1 MCVCSLYLS
10 SLASAVSKQE
20 PGNEKDHI
28 ANQRIYNSIILRGGE
43 VELSPVLYSGGV
55 MQVTRV
61 KLKNWRNFRSFDAPM
76 HDVTYILGSNAS
88 GKSNLLDAFR
98 FLRDVSKPAGGGL
111 QAAVLDRGGISA
123 LRCLHA
129 RRDPE
134 VCIDVELSD
143 SANDE
148 FSNWRYVLGFKSEG
162 KDEQRIMVS
171 REEVWHQGRQLFSR
185 PDKADN
191 KDFVLLTQTRL
202 EQIAA
207 NAEFRGLVEF
217 FSSITYLHLVPQL
230 LKFADRFGGR
240 PLEND
245 PFGQGFLERI
255 AKTREPVRNTRL
267 KKISEALALAVP
279 QFRELRFIKDGSGQ
293 PHLEALYS
301 HHRPNAGWQSEE
313 HFSDGTLRLLGLLW
327 ALLDGGSMLLLEEPE
342 ISLNDAVVKEIPLII
357 QRLQRN
363 RKSNRQVLIS
373 THSEALLSNP
383 GIDGRG
389 IILLEA
395 TAEGSV
401 GRTLLEDEVSALE
414 AGLCVAEVVLPKA
427 RPGSVNQLGFWE

>member
-1 MCVCSLYLS
+1 
-10 SLASAVSKQE
+10 
-20 PGNEKDHI
+20 
-28 ANQRIYNSIILRGGE
+28 
-43 VELSPVLYSGGV
+43 

-76 HDVTYILGSNAS
+76 RDVTYILGPNAS
-88 GKSNLLDAFR
+88 GKSNLLDVFR

-111 QAAVLDRGGISA
+111 QAAVIDRGGISK

-143 SANDE
+143 SPDDE
-148 FSNWRYVLGFKSEG
+148 VPSWRYVLGFKSEG
-162 KDEQRIMVS
+162 KGAQRILVS
-171 REEVWHQGRQLFSR
+171 QEEVWREGKKLFSR
-185 PDKADN
+185 PDKDDS
-191 KDFVLLTQTRL
+191 KDAVLLTQTRL

-207 NAEFRGLVEF
+207 NAEFRELAEF
-217 FSSITYLHLVPQL
+217 FGSITYLHLVPQL
-230 LKFADRFGGR
+230 LKFADRLGGR

-245 PFGQGFLERI
+245 PFGQSFLERI
-255 AKTREPVRNTRL
+255 AQTTERVRNTRL
-267 KKISEALALAVP
+267 KKISEALTLAVP
-279 QFRELRFIKDGSGQ
+279 QFRELRFIRDDSGH

-327 ALLDGGSMLLLEEPE
+327 ALLDGSSMLLLEEPE

-357 QRLQRN
+357 QRLQKN
-363 RKSNRQVLIS
+363 RKPKRQVLIS

-389 IILLEA
+389 VILLEA
-395 TAEGSV
+395 TADGSV
-401 GRTLLEDEVSALE
+401 GRTLQEDEASALE
-414 AGLCVAEVVLPKA
+414 AGLSVAEVVLPKT
-427 RPGSVNQLGFWE
+427 RPSSVNQLGFWQ

>member
-1 MCVCSLYLS
+1 
-10 SLASAVSKQE
+10 
-20 PGNEKDHI
+20 
-28 ANQRIYNSIILRGGE
+28 
-43 VELSPVLYSGGV
+43 
-55 MQVTRV
+55 MQVTKV
-61 KLKNWRNFRSFDAPM
+61 KLKNWRNFRNFEAPFR
-76 HDVTYILGSNAS
+76 DVSYILGPNAS
-88 GKSNLLDAFR
+88 GKSNLLDVFR

-111 QAAVLDRGGISA
+111 QSAVIARGGISK

-143 SANDE
+143 SPDDE
-148 FSNWRYVLGFKSEG
+148 IPNWRYVLGFKPEG
-162 KDEQRIMVS
+162 KGAQRILVS
-171 REEVWHQGRQLFSR
+171 KEEVWHEGKQLFSR
-185 PDKADN
+185 PDKSDD
-191 KDFVLLTQTRL
+191 KDSVLLTQTRL

-207 NAEFRGLVEF
+207 NAEFRELADF
-217 FSSITYLHLVPQL
+217 FGSITYLHLVPQL
-230 LKFADRFGGR
+230 LKFADQLGGR

-245 PFGQGFLERI
+245 PFGQSFLERI
-255 AKTREPVRNTRL
+255 AKTTERVRNTRL
-267 KKISEALALAVP
+267 KKISEALTLAVP
-279 QFRELRFIKDGSGQ
+279 QFRELRFVKDDSGH

-327 ALLDGGSMLLLEEPE
+327 ALLDGSSMLLLEEPE

-357 QRLQRN
+357 QRLQKN
-363 RKSNRQVLIS
+363 RKPKRQVVIS

-395 TAEGSV
+395 TADGST
-401 GRTLLEDEVSALE
+401 GRTLQKEEASALE
-414 AGLCVAEVVLPKA
+414 AGLSVAEVVLPKT
-427 RPGSVNQLGFWE
+427 RPSSVNQLPRWE